1 MKKTGLGRGL
11 DVLLP
16 DDMTFEGSDIRMLP
30 ITDIDRNPDQ
40 PRKEFNEE
48 ALQQLADSIR
58 EAGLLQPILVTEKK
72 GRFLIVA
79 GERRF
84 RAARIA
90 GLDSIPCLVRD
101 LSTQEQ
107 MEIALIENLQRE
119 DLNPIEE
126 ALAIRSLMNK
136 CKYTQEKA
144 AQRLGKS
151 RPAVANA
158 LRLLNL
164 PEEVQQA
171 VASKALSAGHARVLA
186 GIDNESRQISL
197 CRKVI
202 AEGLS
207 VRALEKLA
215 AETALPVRPERP
227 VRQLPL
233 ELQDME
239 NRLREAF
246 GVRAL
251 LKGSRKKGKV
261 ILQYTTEDELEAI
274 YQAMEKLE
282 QSR

>member
-1 MKKTGLGRGL
+1 MKKSALGRGL

-16 DDMTFEGSDIRMLP
+16 DDITFEGSDIRMLP
-30 ITDIDRNPDQ
+30 ITEIDRNPDQ

-72 GRFLIVA
+72 GRYLIVA

-84 RAARIA
+84 RAARLA
-90 GLDSIPCLVRD
+90 ELDTIPCLVRD
-101 LSTQEQ
+101 LSEQEQ

-119 DLNPIEE
+119 DLNPMEE
-126 ALAIRSLMNK
+126 ALAIRSLMKK
-136 CKYTQEKA
+136 CNYTQEKA
-144 AQRLGKS
+144 AKRLGKS

-164 PEEVQQA
+164 PEEVQSA
-171 VASKALSAGHARVLA
+171 VAAKQLSAGHARVLA
-186 GIDNESRQISL
+186 GLEDEKQQITL
-197 CRKVI
+197 CRRVI
-202 AEGLS
+202 QEGLS

-215 AETALPVRPERP
+215 AAPVLTPPAEKP

-246 GVRAL
+246 GVRAM
-251 LKGSRKKGKV
+251 LKGTRKKGKV
-261 ILQYTTEDELEAI
+261 ILQYINEDELEFI

-282 QSR
+282 NR